1 MPQNAPPY
9 AKVYNLRLTG
19 TEFRTVGLSG
29 HYPTYQDRDEECAG
43 RNQIVDHEIIND
55 AKDGCAFKR
64 RDGTKW

>member
-9 AKVYNLRLTG
+9 AKVYNLRLTE

-29 HYPTYQDRDEECAG
+29 HYPTYQDRDEEYAG
-43 RNQIVDHEIIND
+43 RNQIVDHEIISD

>member
-9 AKVYNLRLTG
+9 AKVYNLRLTE

-43 RNQIVDHEIIND
+43 RNQIVDHLVIND
-55 AKDGCAFKR
+55 TKDGYAFKHK
-64 RDGTKW
+64 DEIK